1 MADAR
6 EFEHETAPP
15 KTTYQGS
22 PGPGVEHGHE
32 GTDANI
38 PAIIRWLGITA
49 LFMIAS
55 IALLTWVYALWSG
68 YETRN
73 ELLPSPLFGIRQVP
87 PEPRI
92 MPNPVD
98 TETHPGEPMRGP
110 SALLVD
116 HRRVEDAELQQ
127 YGLENPSTGAPQL
140 PAGAVET
147 VLTANHAGTARN
159 GITGTGSSGTGLA
172 SPPSTTGTTEPMPS
186 YASGGTRTENG
197 LQ

>member
-15 KTTYQGS
+15 QTTYQGS

-38 PAIIRWLGITA
+38 GSIVRWLGITA
-49 LFMIAS
+49 VFMALS
-55 IALLTWVYALWSG
+55 IVLLTWVFSLWSG
-68 YETRN
+68 YEKRN
-73 ELLPSPLFGIRQVP
+73 ELLPSSLFGIRQVP
-87 PEPRI
+87 PEPRV
-92 MPNPVD
+92 MPNPAD
-98 TETHPGEPMRGP
+98 TQAHPGEPMRGP

-116 HRRVEDAELQQ
+116 HLRIEQAELKQ
-127 YGLENPSTGAPQL
+127 YGLEDPSTGAPQL
-140 PAGAVET
+140 PPGAVGTVLSANHTGKAGKGTAGAG
-147 VLTANHAGTARN
+147 AS
-159 GITGTGSSGTGLA
+159 GIAPA